1 MLATPRYSVPLPVKQ
16 RWAGTVG
23 GMACCEPGPGPP
35 CPTPTPHAGGRATH
49 RCCRA
54 ARRGPGDR
62 HILWSRWPL
71 SGGRCP
77 RSGTGCSGKLGGGAE
92 LGLGPPGTRRMRPAR
107 GEPLPLRQDRGR
119 DTRQDASGLAAP
131 HPVPGRGAPVWRVS
145 SHWTRPPAHSHCCGR
160 PRCTRAQR
168 SPSSMCS
175 RRVSSKHFSGGRA
188 VSPQLPARRRP
199 HAGRPAPR
207 GAGPGPAPRPR
218 TPLTHA
224 AVLAGEGHG
233 AGAVVGLGRLSVGAR
248 APVAAGAGGTG
259 VRGSS
264 WGCAGHT
271 P

>member
-1 MLATPRYSVPLPVKQ
+1 MLQSRPARPGGQAHTVVPVATIRWQVPPFRHGLLRQ
-16 RWAGTVG
+16 
-23 GMACCEPGPGPP
+23 
-35 CPTPTPHAGGRATH
+35 AGGRRRARPGASGDQTH
-49 RCCRA
+49 E
-54 ARRGPGDR
+54 
-62 HILWSRWPL
+62 
-71 SGGRCP
+71 
-77 RSGTGCSGKLGGGAE
+77 T
-92 LGLGPPGTRRMRPAR
+92 GLGRAPPPQAGQGRGHPA
-107 GEPLPLRQDRGR
+107 GR
-119 DTRQDASGLAAP
+119 LWTCRP